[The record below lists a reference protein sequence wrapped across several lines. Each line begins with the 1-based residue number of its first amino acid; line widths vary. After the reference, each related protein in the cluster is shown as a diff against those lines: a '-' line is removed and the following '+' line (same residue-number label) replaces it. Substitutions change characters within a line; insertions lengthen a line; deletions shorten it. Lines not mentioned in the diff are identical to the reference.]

1 MRSLTTDVLVI
12 GGGATGAGVLRDL
25 ALRGIRALLV
35 EKGDLT
41 HGTTG
46 RYHGLL
52 HSGGRYVVKDPQ
64 SATECAEE
72 NEILRRIMPH
82 CLEDTGGFFVVTPAD
97 DESYAARFVQGCH
110 DTHVPV
116 NEISVREMLRREP
129 LLNPRISRA
138 FEVRDGAADS
148 FLATHSNAED
158 ARQHG
163 AQVLTYHVVKRLDVA
178 DGCVAGA
185 ICEDMR
191 SGEDVHIHASY
202 VVNCAG
208 AWAGKIA
215 AMAGVKVTVVPGKG
229 TMIAMNHRM
238 INTVVNRCKLPAD
251 GDIIV
256 PIRTVAVIGT
266 TDVHVPDPD
275 VYGIE
280 PHEVAL
286 MLEEGEHLVPG
297 ISRARVLRA
306 WAGVRPL
313 YKDQD
318 VKDDRDISRTYKLL
332 DHEARD
338 SVKGLISIVGGKW
351 TTYRLM
357 AAEATDAVAA
367 KLGVTA
373 ACRTHLEPLHTL
385 KIENSKLKNRP
396 SMSFSILNS
405 QFSIL
410 GQPLAQIEAN
420 GSYGD
425 LICECELVTR
435 DRVLKAINQG
445 GAANLDDIRRDT
457 RLGMGPC
464 QGGFCTYRA
473 VALWEEARGHSA
485 SETPPVGDP
494 PSKEPPREDPPRKDR
509 PAGTP
514 PAGDPPSKE
523 PPREDP
529 PADQDAAASAAL
541 LRQFLQ
547 ERWKGLVAI
556 AWGDQ
561 LRQVRLDEIM
571 YLDTLGVDLLPPTLP
586 KQANG
591 DGLVTQHPAIA
602 TEYQAI

>member
-25 ALRGIRALLV
+25 ALRGIRAVLV

-52 HSGGRYVVKDPQ
+52 HSGGRYVIKDPQ
-64 SATECAEE
+64 SATECAAE

-97 DESYAARFVQGCH
+97 DESYAARFIQGCQA
-110 DTHVPV
+110 TRVPV
-116 NEISVREMLRREP
+116 HEIGVREMLRREP
-129 LLNPRISRA
+129 LLNPRISRV

-148 FLATHSNAED
+148 FLATHANAED

-163 AQVLTYHVVKRLDVA
+163 AQVLTYHVVKALDVA
-178 DGCVAGA
+178 DGRVVGA

-191 SGEDVHIHASY
+191 SGADVHIHASY
-202 VVNCAG
+202 VVNAAG

-215 AMAGVKVTVVPGKG
+215 AMAGVNITIVPGKG

-286 MLEEGEHLVPG
+286 MLEEGEQLVPG

-332 DHEARD
+332 DHAARD
-338 SVKGLISIVGGKW
+338 GVAGLISIVGGKW

-373 ACRTHLEPLHTL
+373 ECRTHLEPLPEL
-385 KIENSKLKNRP
+385 KIENAQLKNRP
-396 SMSFSILNS
+396 STSFSMLNA
-405 QFSIL
+405 QFFRL
-410 GQPLAQIEAN
+410 GQSLARVEADH
-420 GSYGD
+420 SYGD

-435 DRVLKAINQG
+435 DRVLQAITVG

-473 VALWEEARGHSA
+473 VALWDEVRGGA
-485 SETPPVGDP
+485 GETPPPAGDP
-494 PSKEPPREDPPRKDR
+494 PSKQPPRDDPPRKDR
-509 PAGTP
+509 PIGTP
-514 PAGDPPSKE
+514 PAGDPPPKA
-523 PPREDP
+523 PPRDDP
-529 PADQDAAASAAL
+529 PADQRAPSSAAL

-547 ERWKGLVAI
+547 ERWKGLTAI

-561 LRQVRLDEIM
+561 LRQARLDEII
-571 YLDTLGVDLLPPTLP
+571 YLDTLGVDLLPPTAP
-586 KQANG
+586 EQANG
-591 DGLVTQHPAIA
+591 DGLVTVHPAIA
-602 TEYQAI
+602 TEYHVE

>member
-25 ALRGIRALLV
+25 ALRGIRAVLV

-41 HGTTG
+41 YGTTG

-129 LLNPRISRA
+129 LLNPRISRV
-138 FEVRDGAADS
+138 FEVRDGSADS

-163 AQVLTYHVVKRLDVA
+163 AQVLTYHVVKALEVA
-178 DGCVAGA
+178 DGRVAGA

-202 VVNCAG
+202 VVNAAG

-215 AMAGVKVTVVPGKG
+215 GMAGVKVTVVPGKG
-229 TMIAMNHRM
+229 TMIALNHRV

-266 TDVHVPDPD
+266 TDVHVPDP
-275 VYGIE
+275 
-280 PHEVAL
+280 

-338 SVKGLISIVGGKW
+338 GVKGLISIVGGKW

-373 ACRTHLEPLHTL
+373 ECRTHLEPLPDVGGWG
-385 KIENSKLKNRP
+385 IGVGGWGIPGDQRMSESREGKLAASLP
-396 SMSFSILNS
+396 SPIPHPLSPF
-405 QFSIL
+405 FWL
-410 GQPLAQIEAN
+410 GQPLAHVEADH
-420 GSYGD
+420 SYGD

-435 DRVLKAINQG
+435 DRVLQAITEG
-445 GAANLDDIRRDT
+445 GAANVDDIRRDT

-473 VALWEEARGHSA
+473 VALWDEVRGA
-485 SETPPVGDP
+485 S
-494 PSKEPPREDPPRKDR
+494 
-509 PAGTP
+509 
-514 PAGDPPSKE
+514 
-523 PPREDP
+523 
-529 PADQDAAASAAL
+529 QSAAL

-547 ERWKGLVAI
+547 ERWKGLTAI

-561 LRQVRLDEIM
+561 LRQARLDEII
-571 YLDTLGVDLLPPTLP
+571 YLDTLGVDLLPQTAPE
-586 KQANG
+586 QANG
-591 DGLVTQHPAIA
+591 DGLVTMHPAIA
-602 TEYQAI
+602 TEYHVE

>member
-1 MRSLTTDVLVI
+1 MRTLTTDVLVI

-25 ALRGIRALLV
+25 ALRGIRAVLV

-72 NEILRRIMPH
+72 NEILRHIMPH
-82 CLEDTGGFFVVTPAD
+82 CLEETGGFFVVTPAD
-97 DESYAARFVQGCH
+97 DESYAERFVQGCH
-110 DTHVPV
+110 DTRVPV
-116 NEISVREMLRREP
+116 NEISVGEMLRREP
-129 LLNPRISRA
+129 LLNPRISRV
-138 FEVRDGAADS
+138 FEVRDGSADS

-158 ARQHG
+158 AKQHG
-163 AQVLTYHVVKRLDVA
+163 AQVLTYHVVKSLAVA
-178 DGCVAGA
+178 DGAVTGA
-185 ICEDMR
+185 VCEDMR

-215 AMAGVKVTVVPGKG
+215 GMAGVKVTVVPGKG

-286 MLEEGEHLVPG
+286 MLEEGEQLVPG

-338 SVKGLISIVGGKW
+338 GVKGLISIVGGKW

-373 ACRTHLEPLHTL
+373 ACRTHLERLPNVGGWG
-385 KIENSKLKNRP
+385 IGVGGWGSE
-396 SMSFSILNS
+396 S
-405 QFSIL
+405 QAPTPIPQPPTPFL
-410 GQPLAQIEAN
+410 WKGQPLAQIEADD
-420 GSYGD
+420 SYGD

-435 DRVLKAINQG
+435 ARVLKAIIEG
-445 GAANLDDIRRDT
+445 GAANVDDIRRDT

-473 VALWEEARGHSA
+473 VALWDEVRGTS
-485 SETPPVGDP
+485 
-494 PSKEPPREDPPRKDR
+494 
-509 PAGTP
+509 
-514 PAGDPPSKE
+514 
-523 PPREDP
+523 
-529 PADQDAAASAAL
+529 QSAAL

-547 ERWKGLVAI
+547 ERWKGLTAI

-561 LRQVRLDEIM
+561 LRQARLDEII
-571 YLDTLGVDLLPPTLP
+571 YLDTLGVDLLPPTAP
-586 KQANG
+586 DQANG

-602 TEYQAI
+602 TEYQVE

>member
-1 MRSLTTDVLVI
+1 MRSLTTDVLVV

-25 ALRGIRALLV
+25 ALRGIRAVLV

-97 DESYAARFVQGCH
+97 DESYATRFVQGCH

-129 LLNPRISRA
+129 LLNPRISRV
-138 FEVRDGAADS
+138 FEVRDGSADS
-148 FLATHSNAED
+148 FLATHANAED

-163 AQVLTYHVVKRLDVA
+163 AQVLTYHVVKALDVA
-178 DGCVAGA
+178 DGRVAGA
-185 ICEDMR
+185 VCEDMR
-191 SGEDVHIHASY
+191 SGEDVHIHAAY
-202 VVNCAG
+202 VVNAAG

-215 AMAGVKVTVVPGKG
+215 AMASVKVTVVPGKG

-266 TDVHVPDPD
+266 TDIHVPDPD

-338 SVKGLISIVGGKW
+338 GVKGLISIVGGKW

-373 ACRTHLEPLHTL
+373 ECRTHVEPLPNVGGWGTSVMQGEVTDGGWGSRSDQGMVAKRNGDHDTKPPTPNPQL
-385 KIENSKLKNRP
+385 PTPFLA
-396 SMSFSILNS
+396 
-405 QFSIL
+405 L
-410 GQPLAQIEAN
+410 GQPLAHVEADH
-420 GSYGD
+420 SYGD

-435 DRVLKAINQG
+435 DRVLQAITAG

-473 VALWEEARGHSA
+473 VALWEEVRGHGVG
-485 SETPPVGDP
+485 ETPPHDDMPHEQHGL
-494 PSKEPPREDPPRKDR
+494 
-509 PAGTP
+509 
-514 PAGDPPSKE
+514 
-523 PPREDP
+523 
-529 PADQDAAASAAL
+529 ASAAL

-547 ERWKGLVAI
+547 ERWKGLTAI

-561 LRQVRLDEIM
+561 LRQVRLDEII
-571 YLDTLGVDLLPPTLP
+571 YLDTLGVDLLPPTAP
-586 KQANG
+586 EHANG
-591 DGLVTQHPAIA
+591 DGLVTMHPAIA
-602 TEYQAI
+602 TEYHTS

>member
-12 GGGATGAGVLRDL
+12 GGGATGVGVLRDL
-25 ALRGIRALLV
+25 ALRGIRAVLV

-64 SATECAEE
+64 SATEGAEE

-116 NEISVREMLRREP
+116 NEISVREMLHREP
-129 LLNPRISRA
+129 LLNPRISRV
-138 FEVRDGAADS
+138 FEVRDGSADS

-163 AQVLTYHVVKRLDVA
+163 AQVLTYHVVKALDVA
-178 DGCVAGA
+178 DGRVAGA
-185 ICEDMR
+185 VCEDMR

-202 VVNCAG
+202 VVNAAG

-215 AMAGVKVTVVPGKG
+215 GMAGVKVTVVPGKG

-286 MLEEGEHLVPG
+286 MLEEGEQLVPG
-297 ISRARVLRA
+297 ISHARVLRA

-318 VKDDRDISRTYKLL
+318 VADDRDISRTYKLL

-338 SVKGLISIVGGKW
+338 GVKGLISIVGGKW

-373 ACRTHLEPLHTL
+373 ECRTHLEPLHKL
-385 KIENSKLKNRP
+385 KIENAELRNRP
-396 SMSFSILNS
+396 STSFSILNS
-405 QFSIL
+405 AFSIL
-410 GQPLAQIEAN
+410 GQSLAQVEADH
-420 GSYGD
+420 SYGD

-435 DRVLKAINQG
+435 DRVLQAITEG
-445 GAANLDDIRRDT
+445 GAANVDDI
-457 RLGMGPC
+457 
-464 QGGFCTYRA
+464 
-473 VALWEEARGHSA
+473 
-485 SETPPVGDP
+485 
-494 PSKEPPREDPPRKDR
+494 
-509 PAGTP
+509 
-514 PAGDPPSKE
+514 
-523 PPREDP
+523 
-529 PADQDAAASAAL
+529 
-541 LRQFLQ
+541 
-547 ERWKGLVAI
+547 
-556 AWGDQ
+556 
-561 LRQVRLDEIM
+561 
-571 YLDTLGVDLLPPTLP
+571 
-586 KQANG
+586 
-591 DGLVTQHPAIA
+591 
-602 TEYQAI
+602 